1 MALFAFYLFLIVVS
15 IIGVYQILKVE
26 RNRVE
31 DFCTYHFVLFI
42 LLIVFLLLLH
52 YSTKY
57 LTIFFLKFSD
67 AVPVALFSFLSIGLL
82 YLYQEET
89 VTEKTT
95 KLYRLYFLIVLFSVE
110 LIVYKVIT
118 SAIATFF
125 VSPLPRFSFV
135 VIYFIVSL
143 FFIRYILVATK
154 SRKSTKFHAI
164 VSVFVLIFYI
174 ATTFIAISELEFV
187 IYEQQR
193 LYESQ
198 VQKKEQMKDFLSQK
212 DSSI

>member
-52 YSTKY
+52 YSTKD

-67 AVPVALFSFLSIGLL
+67 AVPVALLSILSIGLL

-125 VSPLPRFSFV
+125 VSPIPRFSFV
-135 VIYFIVSL
+135 VIYFTVSL

-154 SRKSTKFHAI
+154 SRKSTKFHATA
-164 VSVFVLIFYI
+164 SVFVLIFYI

-198 VQKKEQMKDFLSQK
+198 VQEKEQMKDFLSQK